1 MSWVSKRSRLFIFVL
16 IALSGCTASYEDLP
30 PQVYY
35 VNSLDLGNSQREKI
49 LDDILIDRSD
59 RLRGW
64 GNIVRATDH
73 IRLSQFLEALPY
85 LDEAEYIFRSYESD
99 LQGISRVLFLKAHA
113 YWNLG
118 AISQKVLDYSTE
130 AVELAPENRWATYAG
145 NKSIYLVE
153 LGFYEEAL
161 ALSDTLLPIYKKNN
175 SNLSE
180 ALVVRALALN
190 ELGKSFRELDSILEL
205 AKKEVVELGVP
216 IDREHVYHQLL
227 KLEVLE
233 DDELLEALEFAQ
245 TYDYVALEA
254 EIRSQLS
261 PGAIHPSNI
270 PLEKQEVLNV
280 YQKALDRRNELNR
293 RFLQY
298 ELERASNLA
307 VRQEKE
313 AQFRIFINVF
323 ISIVLVVLGVLGILF
338 LRNRKEVRMAQ
349 VGAQDAQLNLD
360 NYKSR
365 IRPHFLFNQLNNV
378 SGFLSQDKVLDAQ
391 EYIGLLSVHLRA
403 LLESDQKQIATV
415 AQELNRLK
423 NYVAL
428 QELST
433 YPNVE
438 VKIECDREVR
448 FQKIP
453 SGLLQPLVENSYK
466 YAANAREEGAYI
478 HVNAEKVGPKVIIT
492 VEDSGYGFLERAP
505 GTGTGHSL
513 IKERIDFNKSNSKN
527 PDLWGFEAKF
537 GKRKSTVK
545 ITVPFQH
552 D

>member
-1 MSWVSKRSRLFIFVL
+1 MSWVLKRSSLVL
-16 IALSGCTASYEDLP
+16 LVFLTFMGCKNAYDELP
-30 PQVYY
+30 PQIYY
-35 VNSLDLGNSQREKI
+35 VSSLDLGNSQREKI
-49 LDDILIDRSD
+49 LDNILSDRSD
-59 RLRGW
+59 RLRAW
-64 GNIVRATDH
+64 ANLVRATDH

-85 LDEAEYIFRSYESD
+85 LDEAEYIFRSIETD
-99 LQGISRVLFLKAHA
+99 FQGTSRVLFLKAHA

-118 AISQKVLDYSTE
+118 AVSQRVLDYSTE
-130 AVELAPENRWATYAG
+130 AVRLAPKNRWATYAG

-153 LGFYEEAL
+153 LGLYDEAL
-161 ALSDTLLPIYKKNN
+161 ALSDSLLPTYVKNN

-190 ELGKSFRELDSILEL
+190 ELGTSFAERDSILEL
-205 AKKEVVELGVP
+205 AKEEVIKLGVP
-216 IDREHVYHQLL
+216 IDRQNVYQQLL
-227 KLEVLE
+227 KLRVLNTS
-233 DDELLEALEFAQ
+233 ELLEALEFAK
-245 TYDYVALEA
+245 TYNYLALEA
-254 EIRSQLS
+254 EIRSQLP
-261 PGAIHPSNI
+261 PGAIHPTNI
-270 PLEKQEVLNV
+270 KLEQEEKLRA
-280 YQKALDRRNELNR
+280 YKDAFERRNELNR

-298 ELERASNLA
+298 ELERASRLA
-307 VRQEKE
+307 ERQEKE
-313 AQFRIFINVF
+313 AQFRIFINIF
-323 ISIVLVVLGVLGILF
+323 ISITLIILSALGLLF

-378 SGFLSQDKVLDAQ
+378 SGFLSQDKVIEAQ
-391 EYIGLLSVHLRA
+391 EYIGLLSIHLRA
-403 LLESDQKQIATV
+403 LLESDKKQNSTV
-415 AQELNRLK
+415 AQEFERLK

-428 QELST
+428 QKVST

-438 VKIECDREVR
+438 VKLHCEREVK
-448 FQKIP
+448 FQKMP

-478 HVNAEKVGPKVIIT
+478 HVNAIKAGPKVIVS

-505 GTGTGHSL
+505 GTGTGHAM
-513 IKERIDFNKSNSKN
+513 IKERIDFNKKNSRT
-527 PDLWGFEAKF
+527 PDLWAFGTDF